1 MLKRFC
7 EDAFNNSYLATIGID
22 FKIHTVEIAGQVI
35 MIISAKFL
43 SLMMLI
49 WFWVLA
55 ETLVKIIM
63 LNCFWRITH
72 DHYIFRRWSFRFGT
86 QLAKSGFTPSPLAST
101 GTEFSPPQSQTAL
114 FKQIIWKCI
123 CKNYIFSLG
132 RLWVSCWST
141 TSQTRKASPMWQIG
155 WGTLTSMP
163 LRMLWGSS
171 LGIKWAFIVRWK
183 IYHLEPQS
191 KVRQW
196 CWKNNKFLQR

>member
-1 MLKRFC
+1 MSLVVNHNIKSSYRPQIWKRQDHMLKRFC

-22 FKIHTVEIAGQVI
+22 FKMHTVEIAGQVI

-123 CKNYIFSLG
+123 CKKYFFIQAG
-132 RLWVSCWST
+132 YGYH
-141 TSQTRKASPMWQIG
+141 AG
-155 WGTLTSMP
+155 
-163 LRMLWGSS
+163 LRHHKPEKLHQCDKLAEEHWPACLWGCCEDP
-171 LGIKWAFIVRWK
+171 RW
-183 IYHLEPQS
+183 E
-191 KVRQW
+191 
-196 CWKNNKFLQR
+196 